1 MLRAL
6 AADLRK
12 EAARRES
19 VKREKTASVLVAASG
34 LGLLSR
40 KLGVRHG

>member
-1 MLRAL
+1 MLRTIAS
-6 AADLRK
+6 DLRK
-12 EAARRES
+12 EATRRDRVRRE
-19 VKREKTASVLVAASG
+19 KAATILVAASG

>member
-1 MLRAL
+1 MLRSI

-12 EAARRES
+12 EAARRDDARR
-19 VKREKTASVLVAASG
+19 VKRASVLVAASG
-34 LGLLSR
+34 LGLLGK